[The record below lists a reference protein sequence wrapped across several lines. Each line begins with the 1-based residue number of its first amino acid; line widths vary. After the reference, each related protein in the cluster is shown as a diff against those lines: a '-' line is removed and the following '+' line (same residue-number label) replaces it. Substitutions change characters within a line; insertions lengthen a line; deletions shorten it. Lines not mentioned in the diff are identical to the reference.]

1 MPALN
6 REKLKAT
13 RKGMKLTQEK
23 LAERAGTTDRTIR
36 YIENEKTTPSTNTLH
51 NICKTLHLSV
61 DSVFLKS
68 SEDDHDD

>member
-51 NICKTLHLSV
+51 NICKTLHLTV
-61 DSVFLKS
+61 DSVFLKGN
-68 SEDDHDD
+68 EDEHDD

>member
-6 REKLKAT
+6 REKLKTT

-51 NICKTLHLSV
+51 KICETLHLTV
-61 DSVFLKS
+61 DSVLDGK
-68 SEDDHDD
+68 EDDHEE

>member
-51 NICKTLHLSV
+51 KICETLHLTV
-61 DSVFLKS
+61 DSVLDGK
-68 SEDDHDD
+68 EDEHEE